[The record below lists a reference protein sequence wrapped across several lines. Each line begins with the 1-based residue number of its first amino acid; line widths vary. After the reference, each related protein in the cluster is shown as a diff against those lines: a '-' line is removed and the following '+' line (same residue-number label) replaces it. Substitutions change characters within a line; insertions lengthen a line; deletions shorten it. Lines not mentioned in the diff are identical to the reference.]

1 MITDANLHRTL
12 EEPYQIM
19 KSKQLNELMIPIS
32 EYATIHDD
40 ADMAEAF
47 RAFENETKRFGD
59 APYRHLSLIVID
71 DNNHVVGRLS
81 QVDMMRALE
90 PKYKEIGESRWI
102 GRTMLSKK
110 VLETLNDKFQ
120 FWEQPLDKLF
130 QAVGN
135 SKVKAYMQKPTEGEF
150 VSEND
155 TLNVAIHRIVMGHHH
170 SLLVVRDKEI
180 VGVLRS
186 TDLFNTLYDLMAVSM

>member
-1 MITDANLHRTL
+1 
-12 EEPYQIM
+12 M